1 MTNKKSSPITTLIV
15 GVMLI
20 VGAWLTYT
28 HFSVPM
34 AEEAKASESW
44 PSTPGVI
51 TRSDVDQSIDDGK
64 TMYAAEISY
73 DFTVGNKS
81 YSGNRIS
88 LTSGNSKTSSLRKV
102 KKDLQKY
109 PVGEKV
115 TVYYDP
121 ELPNNAVLQ
130 TGADFFTYIIKYA
143 PFLFGFFGIVML
155 FQVFKKIAV
164 LILALF
170 IGTRK

>member
-1 MTNKKSSPITTLIV
+1 MTNKKGSPITTLIV

-20 VGAWLTYT
+20 IGAWLTYT
-28 HFSVPM
+28 HFSIPM

-44 PSTPGVI
+44 PGAPGVI
-51 TRSDVDQSIDDGK
+51 TKSDVQQSVDDGK

-73 DFTVGNKS
+73 DFTVENK
-81 YSGNRIS
+81 YYTGNRIS
-88 LTSGNSKTSSLRKV
+88 LTSGNSKTSSLREV
-102 KKDLQKY
+102 KKDLRKY

-143 PFLFGFFGIVML
+143 PFLLVFFGILML
-155 FQVFKKIAV
+155 LQVLKKIAV
-164 LILALF
+164 LVLALF